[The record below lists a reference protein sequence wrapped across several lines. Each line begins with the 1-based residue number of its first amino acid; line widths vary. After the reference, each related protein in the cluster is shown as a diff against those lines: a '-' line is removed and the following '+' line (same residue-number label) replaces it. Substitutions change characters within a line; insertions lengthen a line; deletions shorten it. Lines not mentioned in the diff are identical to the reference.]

1 MTTNALFAEWLRS
14 ATRESISSNFQRN
27 NFKAAKSVDEFEEVI
42 ASADDAL
49 KVHGIGKKMAL
60 QWDKWYQEYDEIRAA
75 RMAMTPSQNF

>member
-14 ATRESISSNFQRN
+14 AAGEFISSNFQRN
-27 NFKAAKSVDEFEEVI
+27 NFRAAKGVNEYEEVI

-60 QWDKWYQEYDEIRAA
+60 QWDKRYQA
-75 RMAMTPSQNF
+75 